1 MATAAPA
8 APPQVAAA
16 SPARAAPPPKPQSL
30 SDAFSDFSR
39 PAVDVTPAAGAVDI
53 RRIAPARVRPTP
65 VVKPVRAAPPS
76 HPSRIWVQI
85 ATGRDKAALAFDW
98 RRMGRQASDIFKGKQ
113 SFVAAWGQTN
123 RLLTGPFESERAANA
138 FIVQLRR
145 SNIDGAFVWTSPAG
159 QVVDQLGGK

>member
-1 MATAAPA
+1 M
-8 APPQVAAA
+8 
-16 SPARAAPPPKPQSL
+16 
-30 SDAFSDFSR
+30 
-39 PAVDVTPAAGAVDI
+39 
-53 RRIAPARVRPTP
+53 
-65 VVKPVRAAPPS
+65 
-76 HPSRIWVQI
+76 QI